1 MIGMNVFTSDA
12 FSAISLT
19 TAIRDVKTVPNYL
32 GSLGIFQ
39 PTPSRTRDIFVERM
53 PDGTLLLVPTT
64 EIGGPKTRMNRD
76 RQNGRN
82 FRTVRLRLE
91 DTIRSHELQG
101 MRAFG
106 SETELMVVQTEI
118 AMRQAKIMRRM
129 ELTKENM
136 RLGAING
143 IVLDAD
149 GSTVINNW
157 YTEFGISAPS
167 AIAFNFPSL
176 TNVDGFIRQNVIRPM
191 RRALGGRWVPG
202 ARIVALCGDT
212 FYDKL
217 IANAE
222 VRAAFLN
229 WTAASQLREGLGKAF
244 ESFTY
249 GGVEFVNYRGTD
261 DNSTVAIGT
270 NACRIIPVGVDDV
283 FQEARAPGER
293 FEFVNTLG
301 QEYYSTLREDA
312 DAPGEAMILDV
323 ATYPLFMCTAP
334 EALLNG
340 TTN

>member
-1 MIGMNVFTSDA
+1 MIPMDIFNSDA
-12 FSAISLT
+12 FKATSLT
-19 TAIRDVKTVPNYL
+19 TAIRDVKTVPSFL
-32 GSLGIFQ
+32 ESLGIFR
-39 PTPSRTRDIFVERM
+39 PAPSRTRDIWVERM
-53 PDGTLLLVPTT
+53 PDGTLSLVPTT
-64 EIGGPKTRMNRD
+64 EVGGPKTRMTRD

-91 DTIRSHELQG
+91 DTIRSHEIQG
-101 MRAFG
+101 LRAFG
-106 SETELMVVQTEI
+106 SETELQTVQAEV
-118 AMRQAKIMRRM
+118 AARQMKIMRRLQ
-129 ELTKENM
+129 LTKENM

-143 IVLDAD
+143 VVLDAD

-167 AIAFNFPSL
+167 AIAFGLPTL
-176 TNVDGFIRQNVIRPM
+176 TGVDGFIRANVIRPM
-191 RRALGGRWVPG
+191 IRALGGRWTPS

-212 FYDKL
+212 FYDKF
-217 IANAE
+217 IANSE
-222 VRAAFLN
+222 VRAAYLN
-229 WTAASQLREGLGKAF
+229 WQAAQQLTQGIGTAFG
-244 ESFTY
+244 SFRY
-249 GGVEFVNYRGTD
+249 GGVEWVNYQGTD

-270 NACRIIPVGVDDV
+270 STCRFIPVGVDDV

-301 QEYYSTLREDA
+301 QEWYSTMREDA

-340 TTN
+340 ATV